1 LRRSSRADRLGLR
14 PLLAALILSPLLAAA
29 TKAAGGNPRLGTDV
43 RPTFESVW
51 LEANPDQPNYK
62 GTVKAEFDVA
72 GKVDKFRMHARELTV
87 QKATISGPGGSAAAK
102 IEVLPPDQIAL
113 TPARPLAPGHY
124 TLTLEFTN
132 NYSVRAAAL
141 YRVKAGGHSYLF
153 TQFEATEARE
163 AFPCWDEPSFK
174 FPWQISL
181 TVPSAYVA
189 VSNTPIEKEEPKGAS
204 RIVTFARTKP
214 LPSYLIA
221 IAVGPFDLVPI
232 HGMSVPGNIVC
243 VKGSSALA
251 AEAASVAGPLLTGL
265 EKYFGRPYPYDK
277 LDLIAAPE
285 FLYGAMENAGAIV
298 FADRRLLLDPHGASA
313 TDRRALRGVIAHEM
327 AHMWFG
333 DLVTMSWWDD
343 LWLNES
349 FANWM
354 AAKTVDRVF
363 PEYRSGQNSLEGAFR
378 AMETDARPSTGA
390 MRRPIESEDNLSAN
404 ANELTYNKGQAVL
417 TMFEGWLGEERF
429 RAGVAEY
436 LKAHEWKN
444 AVGTDLWT
452 AISHA
457 SGDDINAAMSSFLDQ
472 AGVPLVS
479 VQPLADGR
487 VRLRQRR
494 FFSSGATGTS
504 TTLWRIPVVMSY
516 PTGATMHQQR
526 VWLTDSAATVALDGG
541 ARPDWILP
549 NAGASG
555 YYQWSVPSEM
565 LTRMA
570 ADREKLT
577 PEERIGFIRN
587 LTPLLRAGMLAPES
601 FLPLLAAFRDDTEPE
616 VTASVIAG
624 LEAIRE
630 PLVSADVE
638 EAFGQQVR
646 SQLRPCLER
655 IGIDPRPAEIP
666 AITLMRPRLLRALG
680 DMGRDTEVRA
690 WANATTDKIL
700 GGATVDPSLAEAAL
714 PLAAETGNAALLA
727 KLTSRFESAAIP
739 TDRAQYL
746 TAMSSVR
753 EPSLVDQE
761 LKYVLTGPLR
771 PQEVITLPEGLSAWP
786 PSRDRIY
793 RWMSSN
799 YDSVVTRIPRHMVT
813 RLVPVIRGCSSERV
827 QSAEQFFAEPA
838 HSFPGEKFTLS
849 RIADGTDDCVR
860 MSQRD
865 GARFGAYLKSVA
877 GRP

>member
-1 LRRSSRADRLGLR
+1 MPGASLPRPRIVR
-14 PLLAALILSPLLAAA
+14 PLLAFAALAALLSSEA
-29 TKAAGGNPRLGTDV
+29 HAAGTNARLGNDV
-43 RPTFESVW
+43 RPTFEAVS
-51 LEANPDQPNYK
+51 LETNPDRPDYR
-62 GTVKAEFDVA
+62 GTVKAEFDVTA
-72 GKVDKFRMHARELTV
+72 RVEKFRMHAREMTV
-87 QKATISGPGGSAAAK
+87 QKATITGPGGTTPAK

-113 TPARPLAPGHY
+113 TPAAPLAPGHY

-132 NYSVRAAAL
+132 NYSRRAAAL
-141 YRVKAGGHSYLF
+141 YRVQTGGHSYLF

-174 FPWQISL
+174 FPWQVTL
-181 TVPSAYVA
+181 TVPDAYLA
-189 VSNTPIEKEEPKGAS
+189 VSNTTIEKEEKRGAN
-204 RIVTFARTKP
+204 RVVTFRKTRP

-221 IAVGPFDLVPI
+221 IAVGPFDQVPI
-232 HGMSVPGNIVC
+232 RGMSVPGNVVC

-313 TDRRALRGVIAHEM
+313 TDRRALRGVVAHEM

-349 FANWM
+349 FASWM
-354 AAKTVDRVF
+354 ASKTMDRVF

-417 TMFEGWLGEERF
+417 TMFEGWVGVEKF

-457 SGDDINAAMSSFLDQ
+457 SGDDINAPMSSFLDQ

-479 VQPLADGR
+479 LQPLGDGK

-504 TTLWRIPVVMSY
+504 STLWRIPVVMSY
-516 PTGATMHQQR
+516 PSGGAMHQQR
-526 VWLTDSAATVALDGG
+526 VWLTDSATTVALDGG
-541 ARPDWILP
+541 AKPDWILP
-549 NAGASG
+549 NAGSSG
-555 YYQWSVPSEM
+555 YYQWLVPADM
-565 LTRMA
+565 LTRIA
-570 ADREKLT
+570 ADRSKLT
-577 PEERIGFIRN
+577 PEERIGFVRN
-587 LTPLLRAGMLAPES
+587 LTPLLRAGLVAPES

-616 VTASVIAG
+616 VTAAVITG

-630 PLVSADVE
+630 PLVSPDLEDAY
-638 EAFGQQVR
+638 AQQVR
-646 SQLRPCLER
+646 SQLHPCLER
-655 IGIDPRPAEIP
+655 IGTDAKAGEIP

-700 GGATVDPSLAEAAL
+700 AGATIDPSLAEAAL
-714 PLAAETGNAALLA
+714 PLAAQSGNAALLA

-753 EPSLVDQE
+753 DPSLVDQE

-771 PQEVITLPEGLSAWP
+771 PQEVITLPEGLAAWP

-793 RWMSSN
+793 RWMTSN

-813 RLVPVIRGCSSERV
+813 RMVPVIRGCSDERV
-827 QSAEQFFAEPA
+827 QSAKDFFAVPA
-838 HSFPGEKFTLS
+838 HSFPGSNFALS
-849 RIADGTDDCVR
+849 RISDATDDCVR
-860 MSQRD
+860 LSQRD
-865 GARFGAYLKSVA
+865 GARFGAYLKSMA